1 MKLVPQK
8 KASLFT
14 TVLFASSML
23 AAASSSHAD
32 WSLNNEQSH
41 LSFVSIKSAAVAEL
55 NTFKTLSGTL
65 TDSGDASLS
74 IDLASVDTLIPIRD
88 ERLLKVLSNAGAFP
102 KAELTAKVD
111 TAAAK
116 ALKAGETLTQDIS
129 LTLTLHGHAH
139 TLPAKVKVTALSDG
153 KLAVSTLQPVIVNA
167 SDFQLVD
174 GVNELKSLAG
184 LPSIS
189 TAVPVTVDFVFD
201 AQ

>member
-1 MKLVPQK
+1 MKLVPCIAK

-14 TVLFASSML
+14 GALLAASML
-23 AAASSSHAD
+23 SAASYAD
-32 WSLNNEQSH
+32 WSLNNEQSN
-41 LSFVSIKSAAVAEL
+41 LSFVSIKSSAVAEL
-55 NTFKTLSGTL
+55 HTFKTLSGTL
-65 TDSGDASLS
+65 SDSGDVRLS

-102 KAELTAKVD
+102 HAELTAKVD
-111 TAAAK
+111 TTAAK
-116 ALKAGETLTQDIS
+116 ALQAGETLSQNVS
-129 LTLTLHGHAH
+129 LTLTLHGHSH
-139 TLPAKVKVTALSDG
+139 TLPAAVKVTALTDG
-153 KLAVSTLQPVIVNA
+153 KLAVSTLEPVIVNA
-167 SDFQLVD
+167 GDFQLVD